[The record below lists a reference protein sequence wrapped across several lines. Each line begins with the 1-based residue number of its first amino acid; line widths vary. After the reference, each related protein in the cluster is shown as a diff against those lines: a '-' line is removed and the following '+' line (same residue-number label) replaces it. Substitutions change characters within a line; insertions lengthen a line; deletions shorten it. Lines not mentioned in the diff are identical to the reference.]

1 VRKTFLFL
9 LILTGLHAFSQD
21 KNSFI
26 SLQGG
31 ASFPIGNYAST
42 NLDYG
47 SFTTT
52 GINAGIEG
60 AWFFLPYLG
69 VGGQVGINYHPID
82 VSMLGWE
89 KVKANP
95 FLEDLSIRSDSYQ
108 IATGAIGLYGKWNFW
123 NKLSFTGKVLGG
135 IMWGKSPYQLY
146 KPTYYQVEPKW
157 YEITS
162 ATDFS
167 AMLVAGAGLRYD
179 ISGCIGLKADA
190 DYTFGQM
197 VYGFRTAT
205 GTRYDYRDITYINLT
220 LGLVVIL

>member
-1 VRKTFLFL
+1 LLLFLFVG
-9 LILTGLHAFSQD
+9 ILAFSQD

-31 ASFPIGNYAST
+31 TSFPVGDYSAT

-52 GINAGIEG
+52 GINLGIEG

-69 VGGQVGINYHPID
+69 VGGQAAINYHPVD
-82 VSMLGWE
+82 VSILGWE
-89 KVKANP
+89 KVQANP
-95 FLEDLSIRSDSYQ
+95 FLEDLTIRSDSYQ
-108 IATGAIGLYGKWNFW
+108 IATGAIGVYGKWNFW
-123 NKLSFTGKVLGG
+123 KQLSATGKLLGG
-135 IMWGKSPYQLY
+135 VMWGKSPYQLY

-162 ATDFS
+162 ATDLS
-167 AMLVAGAGLRYD
+167 PALVGGLGLRYD
-179 ISGCIGLKADA
+179 ISGCIGLKVDA
-190 DYTFGQM
+190 DYTYAQM

-205 GTRYDYRDITYINLT
+205 GTRYDYRNITYINLT

>member
-1 VRKTFLFL
+1 MRKTFLFL
-9 LILTGLHAFSQD
+9 LIFISLHAFSQD

-31 ASFPIGNYAST
+31 ASFPVGNYAST

-52 GINAGIEG
+52 GINLGIEG

-69 VGGQVGINYHPID
+69 VGGQAAINYHPVD
-82 VSMLGWE
+82 VSTLGWE
-89 KVKANP
+89 KVQADP
-95 FLEDLSIRSDSYQ
+95 FLDDVTIRSESYQ
-108 IATGAIGLYGKWNFW
+108 VATGTIGLYGKWKFW
-123 NKLSFTGKVLGG
+123 NNLSATGKLLGG
-135 IMWGKSPYQLY
+135 VMWGKSPYQLY
-146 KPTYYQVEPKW
+146 KPTYFLVEPKW

-162 ATDFS
+162 ATDLS
-167 AMLVAGAGLRYD
+167 AAFVGGLGLRYD
-179 ISGCIGLKADA
+179 ISGCIGLKVDA
-190 DYTFGQM
+190 DYTYAQM

>member
-1 VRKTFLFL
+1 MRKTILILLLFL
-9 LILTGLHAFSQD
+9 GIQSFSQD

-31 ASFPIGNYAST
+31 GSFPVGNYAST
-42 NLDYG
+42 NLDDG

-52 GINAGIEG
+52 GINVGIEG

-69 VGGQVGINYHPID
+69 VGGQLGINYHPVD
-82 VSMLGWE
+82 VSSLGWE
-89 KVKANP
+89 KVQANP
-95 FLEDLSIRSDSYQ
+95 FLQDLTIRSESYQ
-108 IATGAIGLYGKWNFW
+108 IATGTIGLFGKWNFW
-123 NKLSFTGKVLGG
+123 NHLSLTGKVLGG
-135 IMWGKSPYQLY
+135 MMWGKSPYQLY

-162 ATDFS
+162 ATDYS
-167 AMLVAGAGLRYD
+167 ATLVAGAGLRYD
-179 ISGCIGLKADA
+179 ISGCIGLKIDA
-190 DYTFGQM
+190 DYTMGQM

-205 GTRYDYRDITYINLT
+205 STRYDYRDITYINLS